1 MTRDE
6 MLQAVKARDEDMDGI
21 FVYGVLTTGI
31 FCKPSCKSRH
41 ARDENMV
48 FFETPA
54 FAASNGFRPCRKCS
68 PDLNVGSEAEILIKS
83 VIHRMEKA
91 LSENE
96 GNKIP
101 LKSLA
106 EAEGCS
112 PDHLSRVFKK
122 TLGISGADYYE
133 LLRQKAFKK
142 GLQSGNSISEA
153 AYDAGFGSLSR
164 VYEKSSDNLG
174 MSPASYAK
182 GGKGA
187 EIAYVIVDCYLGRM
201 LSAGTHQGICAV
213 YFGDD
218 DEALI
223 GELKT
228 EFPKA
233 EIGQELGDLEI
244 WVSNILDYLQRDM
257 TAPRHIP
264 LDMYGTAFQRKVWQE
279 LLKIAPGQTRTYM
292 DIARDLGNE
301 KASRAVGR
309 ACATNPVSLIVPCH
323 RVVGTD
329 GKLHGYRWGLP
340 RKDKLRNMERQYA

>member
-1 MTRDE
+1 
-6 MLQAVKARDEDMDGI
+6 
-21 FVYGVLTTGI
+21 
-31 FCKPSCKSRH
+31 
-41 ARDENMV
+41 MV
-48 FFETPA
+48 FFETPS

-68 PDLNVGSEAEILIKS
+68 PHLGGGSEAEILVKS
-83 VIHRMEKA
+83 VIVRMSEA
-91 LSENE
+91 LNDND
-96 GNKIP
+96 GCKVP
-101 LKSLA
+101 LKVFA

-112 PDHLSRVFKK
+112 PDHLSRMFKK

-133 LLRQKAFKK
+133 LLRQKAFKHALK
-142 GLQSGNSISEA
+142 SGQSISEA
-153 AYDAGFGSLSR
+153 AYETGFGSLSR

-187 EIAYVIVDCYLGRM
+187 EIAYVIVDCHLGRM
-201 LSAGTHQGICAV
+201 LAAGTHHGICAI

-218 DEALI
+218 DDALVE
-223 GELKT
+223 ELKA

-233 EIGQELGDLEI
+233 EIGKEIGDLSQ
-244 WVSNILDYLQRDM
+244 WVVNILDYLQKDM

-340 RKDKLRNMERQYA
+340 RKDQLRQMEQKYA